1 MLEEILAGFN
11 AMSGWEYVA
20 VVLGLTYLIL
30 VMKESLW
37 CWPAAFISTLIYT
50 LLFWQ
55 GALLMESL
63 LSFYY
68 LLMAIYGWWQWR
80 KVEQGVG
87 QSATKNIT
95 SWTVATHIKWV
106 TSATIIAIVLGYI
119 MDEHTHAKMAY
130 LDSFTTVFAVMTT
143 YMVTQ
148 KVLENWLYWIVI
160 DLASIFLYVEMSYY
174 PTAILYVLYT
184 GLAWKGY
191 QIWAKEIANPKV
203 SNIAQVTDSSKVMDS

>member
-1 MLEEILAGFN
+1 MFEQILAGFE
-11 AMSGWEYVA
+11 AMSGWEYIA
-20 VVLGLTYLIL
+20 VMLGLAYLIL

-50 LLFWQ
+50 ILFWQ

-68 LLMAIYGWWQWR
+68 LLMAVYGWWQWR
-80 KVEQGVG
+80 KVDQNTGV
-87 QSATKNIT
+87 SESRTIVT
-95 SWTVATHIKWV
+95 WTLTTHIKWI
-106 TSATIIAIVLGYI
+106 TTATVLSVILGYI

-160 DLASIFLYVEMSYY
+160 DLASIFLYVEMNYY
-174 PTAILYVLYT
+174 PTAILFVLYT
-184 GLAWKGY
+184 GLAWQGY
-191 QIWAKEIANPKV
+191 KIWRKQLPV
-203 SNIAQVTDSSKVMDS
+203 SHSS